1 MAADTLAFT
10 TWEQDL
16 MIVQTELVIDLLLT
30 RKEFSTDFFKI

>member
-1 MAADTLAFT
+1 MAADTLEFT

-30 RKEFSTDFFKI
+30 

>member
-30 RKEFSTDFFKI
+30 RKEFSTDLFKI